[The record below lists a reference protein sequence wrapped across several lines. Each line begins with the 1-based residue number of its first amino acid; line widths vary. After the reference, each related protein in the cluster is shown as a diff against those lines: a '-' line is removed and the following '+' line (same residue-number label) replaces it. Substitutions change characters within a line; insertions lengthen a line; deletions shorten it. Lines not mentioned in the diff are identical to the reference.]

1 MGLPAVERD
10 VNDFSVP
17 TLEDLESSVGDL
29 EGKRIL
35 VRCDFNVPLR
45 DGEIADD
52 LRIKAAVPTLSWL
65 QERGAHVVVCTHF
78 GRPDGRPDKR
88 FSVDVLRS
96 RIDQLIPGV
105 EIIENLRFDPGETD
119 NSPEF
124 VQYLVEGAGAQ
135 PSKGMS
141 MTLSECPTVPTHQ
154 LSAPQA
160 WCLQRQVD
168 F

>member
-96 RIDQLIPGV
+96 RINQLIPGV
-105 EIIENLRFDPGETD
+105 EIIENLRFDPGETG

-124 VQYLVEGAGAQ
+124 VQYLVEGAGGTVCLLYTS
-135 PSKGMS
+135 PSPRDISGSRMPS
-141 MTLSECPTVPTHQ
+141 
-154 LSAPQA
+154 SA
-160 WCLQRQVD
+160 
-168 F
+168 